1 MPRSGKKKSRR
12 ADIAVPI
19 ASMGDIAFLL
29 IIFFMVCSNFAKD
42 PPVELDPA
50 SSIAL
55 SKIEDTAIRV
65 TIDKEGVM
73 YLQREEV
80 PDVDAIRYGVESFVQ
95 SRGDSDTPAI
105 VVFKCD
111 KSIPKSIYEPV
122 LDAIAESGAVIGA
135 VGEERE

>member
-12 ADIAVPI
+12 ADIGVPI

-50 SSIAL
+50 TSIKL
-55 SKIEDTAIRV
+55 SEIEDTAIRV
-65 TIDKEGVM
+65 TIDKFGTM

-80 PDVDAIRYGVESFVQ
+80 PDVEAIRYGVEAFVQ
-95 SRGDSDTPAI
+95 SRSDSAGPAI
-105 VVFKCD
+105 VVFKSD
-111 KSIPKSIYEPV
+111 AAVPRDVFEPV
-122 LDAIAESGAVIGA
+122 LEAIAESGATIAA
-135 VGEERE
+135 VGEER